1 MAGPMWLVALLL
13 AVLAIALAARLISR
27 EAQRC
32 RLLQIVGAAPVGI
45 VLIDRDRSIVA
56 VNAGLEKLFGR
67 SREALVGKPIEA
79 LIPDLFSGEQRNW
92 FAELID
98 GGAPRRVLDG
108 NLKGLRG
115 DDSELPIEIELA
127 HAAIDGAPHVV
138 ATIVDETD
146 RMRRE
151 AAALAAKGAAEAS
164 ERTKTQFLAH
174 ISHEIRTPLH
184 TVIGLTEA
192 TLQTSL
198 SATQRDHLRT
208 VLDAGESLLNAL
220 DFLDFTRISSG
231 SLELDQIQFD
241 LHDTVRGT
249 LDSLAIRAQD
259 KGLSLSCSIDP
270 LVPVTLIGD
279 PARLRQVL
287 TNLLDNAIRFTA
299 AARSRWRSSWRRPTA
314 TDTRSC
320 TSRCATP
327 GRASP
332 RSSSTGSSSRSS
344 RSIHRRCGAVAR
356 GSGSRSVSS
365 SSS

>member
-1 MAGPMWLVALLL
+1 M
-13 AVLAIALAARLISR
+13 
-27 EAQRC
+27 
-32 RLLQIVGAAPVGI
+32 
-45 VLIDRDRSIVA
+45 
-56 VNAGLEKLFGR
+56 
-67 SREALVGKPIEA
+67 
-79 LIPDLFSGEQRNW
+79 
-92 FAELID
+92 
-98 GGAPRRVLDG
+98 LDG

-127 HAAIDGAPHVV
+127 HAVIDGAPHLV